1 MSEQLSR
8 RTLIGG
14 KHKYCK
20 AAETCPAGDEQIEI
34 QSGQAIRANNKLE
47 KKLTKLTQVA
57 FKGNWHLKKGKHVD
71 ATWMY
76 KRCHAKELSQLRDGR
91 AGNSM
96 LTTATPGLGHAAPA
110 A

>member
-1 MSEQLSR
+1 MNRSTYNLDRQFVQ
-8 RTLIGG
+8 T
-14 KHKYCK
+14 
-20 AAETCPAGDEQIEI
+20 
-34 QSGQAIRANNKLE
+34 
-47 KKLTKLTQVA
+47 TKLKEADTGRIRGELALEVA